1 MDSGGP
7 CKYLNPTHLI
17 IGTAKWAFSVLTC
30 HILKDGGAVK
40 LLDLPSK
47 DGSPMV
53 RGDGAALVVGVPDM
67 IQHTMHPRVHFW
79 LTDEKIR
86 LLPHSIENY
95 LEADTVNGILRTF
108 LPKNT
113 DWGLGLNGLDV
124 GLAIYSEEE
133 GHEGQM
139 FAQSLEIRG
148 MFVDKKLPP
157 RLYNLLIAHEKWEEV
172 HISIQNTHSQ
182 LQVIIRKALVSNVCQ
197 TIDKT
202 VVRYEDTLAEEE
214 YCETDDEGKDRR
226 STPKR
231 STGKPGGGYETDY
244 SIFGIDGEED
254 VCSDDDGDDG
264 DDDTIKTTTTPSKTR
279 AYKQRKNEKY
289 QIRLGDLTE
298 AYRDYNERMT
308 ESQTIINT
316 FIMLEA
322 RYLELLRSVPLT
334 AFTSL
339 RDTTTPESIQA
350 FSSHELHKKALEL
363 LDISYFFTCHTSE
376 RARNIIIVHDTYR
389 EAMRSIQDCFV
400 TE

>member
-1 MDSGGP
+1 
-7 CKYLNPTHLI
+7 
-17 IGTAKWAFSVLTC
+17 
-30 HILKDGGAVK
+30 
-40 LLDLPSK
+40 
-47 DGSPMV
+47 
-53 RGDGAALVVGVPDM
+53 
-67 IQHTMHPRVHFW
+67 
-79 LTDEKIR
+79 
-86 LLPHSIENY
+86 
-95 LEADTVNGILRTF
+95 
-108 LPKNT
+108 
-113 DWGLGLNGLDV
+113 
-124 GLAIYSEEE
+124 
-133 GHEGQM
+133 
-139 FAQSLEIRG
+139 
-148 MFVDKKLPP
+148 
-157 RLYNLLIAHEKWEEV
+157 
-172 HISIQNTHSQ
+172 
-182 LQVIIRKALVSNVCQ
+182 VSNVCQ

-202 VVRYEDTLAEEE
+202 VIRYEDTLAEEE
-214 YCETDDEGKDRR
+214 YCETDDEGKDR

-231 STGKPGGGYETDY
+231 STGKPRGGYETDY
-244 SIFGIDGEED
+244 SIFGIDTEED
-254 VCSDDDGDDG
+254 VCSDDGDDG
-264 DDDTIKTTTTPSKTR
+264 TIKPTTNPSKTR

-289 QIRLGDLTE
+289 QIRLGELTE

-350 FSSHELHKKALEL
+350 FSSHELHKKALDL